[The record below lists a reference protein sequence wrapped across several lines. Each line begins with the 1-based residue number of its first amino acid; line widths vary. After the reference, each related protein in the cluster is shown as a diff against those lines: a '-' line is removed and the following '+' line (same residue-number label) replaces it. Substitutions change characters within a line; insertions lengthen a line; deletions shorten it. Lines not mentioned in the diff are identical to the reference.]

1 MTIFTIDPK
10 TYKVSMY
17 SSRKVAQQHGNG
29 MITFSNSSELALD
42 PNVTLQILVN
52 VFNNNSNSMT
62 KRFADKTK
70 GAKKV
75 FETLQGKF
83 CDIEPLGP
91 VVAKASVGDQQVYIP
106 KEKKIAD
113 SSGTKP
119 TKLRGKFAGRYIV
132 NHLESNPRRPNTRGF
147 HATGILVNLGAEQGT
162 ISYEDY
168 IEQGGHRQDLA
179 HDLNRGRCSI
189 LGKDKNGKYFTV
201 FGNTKIA
208 GKLNK

>member
-17 SSRKVAQQHGNG
+17 SSRKVAQQYGNG

-119 TKLRGKFAGRYIV
+119 TKLRGKISAELRQIGR
-132 NHLESNPRRPNTRGF
+132 
-147 HATGILVNLGAEQGT
+147 
-162 ISYEDY
+162 
-168 IEQGGHRQDLA
+168 A
-179 HDLNRGRCSI
+179 H
-189 LGKDKNGKYFTV
+189 V
-201 FGNTKIA
+201 
-208 GKLNK
+208 

>member
-17 SSRKVAQQHGNG
+17 SSRKVAQQYGNG
-29 MITFSNSSELALD
+29 MITFSNSSELALN
-42 PNVTLQILVN
+42 PNTTLQVLVN
-52 VFNNNSNSMT
+52 VFNNNSNTMT
-62 KRFADKTK
+62 KKFADKTK
-70 GAKKV
+70 GAKRV

-83 CDIEPLGP
+83 CNTEPLGP
-91 VVAKASVGDQQVYIP
+91 VTAKASVGDQQVYIP

-179 HDLNRGRCSI
+179 HDLGRGRCSI

>member
-17 SSRKVAQQHGNG
+17 SSRKVAQQYGNG
-29 MITFSNSSELALD
+29 MITFSNSSELALN
-42 PNVTLQILVN
+42 PNTTLQVLVN
-52 VFNNNSNSMT
+52 VFNNNNSSMT
-62 KRFADKTK
+62 KKFADKTK
-70 GAKKV
+70 GAKRV
-75 FETLQGKF
+75 FETLQEKF
-83 CDIEPLGP
+83 CNTEPLGP
-91 VVAKASVGDQQVYIP
+91 VTAKASVGDQQVYIP

-132 NHLESNPRRPNTRGF
+132 GHMNYNPRRPNTRGF
-147 HATGILVNLGAEQGT
+147 HATGILVNLGVDQNP

-168 IEQGGHRQDLA
+168 IEQRGHRQDLA
-179 HDLNRGRCSI
+179 HDLGRGRCSI

>member
-17 SSRKVAQQHGNG
+17 SSRKVAQQYGNG
-29 MITFSNSSELALD
+29 MITFSNSSELALN

-91 VVAKASVGDQQVYIP
+91 VTAKASIGDQQVYIP

-132 NHLESNPRRPNTRGF
+132 GHMNYNPRRPNTRGF

-179 HDLNRGRCSI
+179 HDLGRGRCSI

>member
-10 TYKVSMY
+10 SYKVSMY

-29 MITFSNSSELALD
+29 MITFSNSSELALN
-42 PNVTLQILVN
+42 PNTTLQVLVN
-52 VFNNNSNSMT
+52 VFNNNSNTMT
-62 KRFADKTK
+62 KKFADKTK
-70 GAKKV
+70 GAKRV
-75 FETLQGKF
+75 FETLQQKF
-83 CDIEPLGP
+83 CNTEPLGP
-91 VVAKASVGDQQVYIP
+91 VTAKASVGDQQVYIP

-147 HATGILVNLGAEQGT
+147 HATGILVNLGVDQNP

-179 HDLNRGRCSI
+179 HDLGRGRCSW
-189 LGKDKNGKYFTV
+189 
-201 FGNTKIA
+201 
-208 GKLNK
+208 

>member
-10 TYKVSMY
+10 SYKVSMY

-29 MITFSNSSELALD
+29 MITFSNSSELALN
-42 PNVTLQILVN
+42 PNTTLQVLVN
-52 VFNNNSNSMT
+52 VFNNNSNTMT
-62 KRFADKTK
+62 KKFADKTK
-70 GAKKV
+70 GAKRV
-75 FETLQGKF
+75 FETLQQKF
-83 CDIEPLGP
+83 CNTEPLGP
-91 VVAKASVGDQQVYIP
+91 VTAKASVGDQQVYIP

-119 TKLRGKFAGRYIV
+119 MKLRGKFAGRYIV

-147 HATGILVNLGAEQGT
+147 HATGILVNLGVDQNP

-179 HDLNRGRCSI
+179 HDLGRGRCSI

>member
-17 SSRKVAQQHGNG
+17 SSRKVAQQYGNG
-29 MITFSNSSELALD
+29 MITFSNSSELALN
-42 PNVTLQILVN
+42 PNTTLQVLVN
-52 VFNNNSNSMT
+52 VFNNNSNTMT
-62 KRFADKTK
+62 KKFADKTK
-70 GAKKV
+70 GAKRV

-83 CDIEPLGP
+83 CNTEPLGP
-91 VVAKASVGDQQVYIP
+91 VTAKASVGDQQVYIP

-132 NHLESNPRRPNTRGF
+132 GHMNYNPRRPNTRGF

-179 HDLNRGRCSI
+179 HDLSRGRCSI

>member
-17 SSRKVAQQHGNG
+17 SSKKVAQQYGNG
-29 MITFSNSSELALD
+29 MITFSNSSELALN
-42 PNVTLQILVN
+42 PNTTLQVLVN
-52 VFNNNSNSMT
+52 VFNNNSNTMT
-62 KRFADKTK
+62 KKFADKTK
-70 GAKKV
+70 GAKRV

-83 CDIEPLGP
+83 CNTEPLGP
-91 VVAKASVGDQQVYIP
+91 VTAKASIGDQQVYIP

-132 NHLESNPRRPNTRGF
+132 NHLEWNPRRPNTRGF
-147 HATGILVNLGAEQGT
+147 HATGILVNLGVDQNP

-189 LGKDKNGKYFTV
+189 LGKDKNGKYFIV
-201 FGNTKIA
+201 FGNAYVVSKV
-208 GKLNK
+208 NK